1 MSGDSL
7 NSARSIG
14 LAIKSDLIKSGFVP
28 KVEKSLWEPSQVVEW
43 LGLVID
49 TRVMMLSIPTRRLD
63 KLLSS
68 VRYLLDHPDVFE
80 IAYADDIHSL
90 SGSGRE
96 LQNSPSNSPSASPS
110 NSPSDSQS
118 NNQSASPS
126 DSPSNK
132 LTQPQT
138 RRQSQQQSCDASVS
152 ECDYTRK
159 CSNACVNLR

>member
-90 SGSGRE
+90 SGPGRE
-96 LQNSPSNSPSASPS
+96 LVIVWLGAMRAARCYRRGSSPFERLVAVGYAWS
-110 NSPSDSQS
+110 
-118 NNQSASPS
+118 
-126 DSPSNK
+126 
-132 LTQPQT
+132 
-138 RRQSQQQSCDASVS
+138 R
-152 ECDYTRK
+152 
-159 CSNACVNLR
+159 